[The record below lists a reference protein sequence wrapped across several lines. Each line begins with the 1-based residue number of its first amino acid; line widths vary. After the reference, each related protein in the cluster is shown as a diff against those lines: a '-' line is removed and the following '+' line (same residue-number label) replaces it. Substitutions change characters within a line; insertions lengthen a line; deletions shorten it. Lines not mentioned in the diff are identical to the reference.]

1 MNGGV
6 GWELRVPEPEVT
18 EPERLRITEQTE
30 AMETTGV
37 PEVMGQVPEVTEQ
50 TEMPE
55 HRFP

>member
-1 MNGGV
+1 MSGEV
-6 GWELRVPEPEVT
+6 GWEPRVPEPEVM
-18 EPERLRITEQTE
+18 EPEQLRVTEQTE

-50 TEMPE
+50 TEMLE